1 MEYKG
6 YSVEGD
12 NTFGYHKVRAV
23 GKGSV
28 HLVLRGS
35 YTTPTEAMLAIDRFL
50 DAQEVKNNV
59 SKKPTSRSK

>member
-12 NTFGYHKVRAV
+12 GTFGYKKIKPV

-28 HLVLRGS
+28 HLALRGS
-35 YTTPTEAMLAIDRFL
+35 YTTPKEACDAIDRFL
-50 DAQEVKNNV
+50 DTNKETTNA
-59 SKKPTSRSK
+59 SKKPTSRGK